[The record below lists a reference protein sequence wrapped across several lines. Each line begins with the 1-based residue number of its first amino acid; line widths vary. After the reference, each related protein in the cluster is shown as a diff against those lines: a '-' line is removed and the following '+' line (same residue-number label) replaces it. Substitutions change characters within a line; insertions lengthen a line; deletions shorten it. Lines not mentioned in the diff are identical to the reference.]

1 MGISYL
7 TCLSHSSAF
16 RASITPRL
24 PVTATNRL
32 AAGLL
37 NQSHIALT
45 TLCPEAE
52 QRVPTPVPAVD
63 PLLAGPMDTIRP
75 MPLLSISAQARDR
88 PVLYVRALRKP
99 RYCDRPLP
107 YDDPIGYT
115 IG

>member
-63 PLLAGPMDTIRP
+63 PLLADPIDPIQPP
-75 MPLLSISAQARDR
+75 MPLLSIPAQDRAR
-88 PVLYVRALRKP
+88 P
-99 RYCDRPLP
+99 RHEVEQF
-107 YDDPIGYT
+107 
-115 IG
+115 